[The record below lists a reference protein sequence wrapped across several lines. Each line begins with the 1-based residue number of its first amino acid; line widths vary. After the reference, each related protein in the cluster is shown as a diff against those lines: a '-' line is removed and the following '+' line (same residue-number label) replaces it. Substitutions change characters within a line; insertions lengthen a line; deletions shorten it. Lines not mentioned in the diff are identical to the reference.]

1 MAALF
6 ISVLLPI
13 RKPGCRGGG
22 VGADA
27 AAL

>member
-13 RKPGCRGGG
+13 RKPGGRDGG
-22 VGADA
+22 VRADA